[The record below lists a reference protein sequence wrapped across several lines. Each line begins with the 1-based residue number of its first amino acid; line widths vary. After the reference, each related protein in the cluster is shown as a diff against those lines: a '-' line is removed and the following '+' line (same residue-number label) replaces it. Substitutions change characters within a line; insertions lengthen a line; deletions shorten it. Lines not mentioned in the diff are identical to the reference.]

1 LGILIFEMLAGWVI
15 ENSGSLLNPF
25 FYTYTN
31 SNLLLYRYPPFFD
44 DNPFGIYEKILAGK
58 LRFPSHFDPTAKD
71 LVKKLLTS
79 DRSKRLGNLKGGPDD
94 IKKHKWFR
102 GVDWQGLLNKTVQVK
117 RNLRIHVQISFGGIL
132 NHFFPSS
139 FLRHRLSHPISIPE
153 TPPTLRNMLILNRI
167 RARTATWIHLDTCF
181 QVFESP
187 VFIYIV
193 HVRVPFASVCCTIFC
208 NHVGS
213 VFSF

>member
-117 RNLRIHVQISFGGIL
+117 ESRDLCANFFWWYTEPFFLLLVSQAPIVPPHQHSGDTSNFEKYADPEPDQSQNGDLDPFRHL
-132 NHFFPSS
+132 FPS
-139 FLRHRLSHPISIPE
+139 F
-153 TPPTLRNMLILNRI
+153 
-167 RARTATWIHLDTCF
+167 WITCF
-181 QVFESP
+181 Y
-187 VFIYIV
+187 IYC
-193 HVRVPFASVCCTIFC
+193 SC
-208 NHVGS
+208 
-213 VFSF
+213 